1 MLQVPLFVKNIF
13 DAFPLRKY
21 GPVVSPLDQ
30 SKEDCICF
38 GQGSPNAENQFILAV
53 NQTFELTINNKVV
66 LLPVDPHALSCT
78 LILCH
83 KNKLTLPRKCIK
95 NKDAKSVNSM
105 IKVNYH
111 ASPDKM
117 LPMLVENNIKLQTRE
132 VRSSES
138 IKRLIQSDNLFDNDP
153 IAKLI
158 NQMLDTELY
167 DLWILCLLTELL
179 PNNDNEKLRRL
190 FYLADLP
197 LSNDY
202 TAKLITR
209 SIYNVIPCWNNFEVR
224 YSELFHE
231 SLGDK
236 FSWRELSELLDVES
250 PFSRDLRTSFTGLYS
265 ELLANFKRKIPLI
278 YKYTSNHELT
288 KSKSIVAL
296 KFYSFI
302 IIVDQFADDTKLS
315 KLLDDPIRET
325 LIKDAYEAIQK
336 YA

>member
-1 MLQVPLFVKNIF
+1 MLQIPPLVKNVF
-13 DAFPLRKY
+13 DSFPLRKY
-21 GPVVSPLDQ
+21 GPVVNSSDQ
-30 SKEDCICF
+30 LNEDCMCF
-38 GQGSPNAENQFILAV
+38 GQASPNAENKFILAV
-53 NQTFELTINNKVV
+53 NQTFEFSINEKVI
-66 LLPVDPHALSCT
+66 LLPVDPHALACA
-78 LILCH
+78 LILCY
-83 KNKLTLPRKCIK
+83 KNNLTLPRKCIK
-95 NKDAKSVNSM
+95 NKDARCVNSM

-138 IKRLIQSDNLFDNDP
+138 IKRLIQADNSFENDP

-158 NQMLDTELY
+158 NQMLDTEFY

-190 FYLADLP
+190 FYLDDSP

-202 TAKLITR
+202 TARLITR
-209 SIYNVIPCWNNFEVR
+209 SIYNVIPCWNNFQVR

-236 FSWRELSELLDVES
+236 FSWKELSKILKVDS
-250 PFSRDLRTSFTGLYS
+250 PFSHELRTSFSGLYS
-265 ELLANFKRKIPLI
+265 ELLANFKRKYTLI
-278 YKYTSNHELT
+278 YKYTSNQELT
-288 KSKSIVAL
+288 KSKAIVAL

-302 IIVDQFADDTKLS
+302 IIVDQFADGTDLS
-315 KLLDDPIRET
+315 KTLEDPVREAV
-325 LIKDAYEAIQK
+325 IKDAYEAIKK

>member
-1 MLQVPLFVKNIF
+1 MLQVPPLVKNLF
-13 DAFPLRKY
+13 DSFPLRKY
-21 GPVVSPLDQ
+21 GPVVGSCDQ
-30 SKEDCICF
+30 SNEECICF
-38 GQGSPNAENQFILAV
+38 GQASPNAENQFILAV
-53 NQTFELTINNKVV
+53 NQTFELNINDKVV
-66 LLPVDPHALSCT
+66 SLPVDPHALACT
-78 LILCH
+78 LILCYN
-83 KNKLTLPRKCIK
+83 NKLTLPRKCMK
-95 NKDAKSVNSM
+95 NRDGKFVNSM

-132 VRSSES
+132 IRSSEN
-138 IKRLIQSDNLFDNDP
+138 IKRLIQCDNLFDNDP

-167 DLWILCLLTELL
+167 DLWILCMLTELL
-179 PNNDNEKLRRL
+179 PNIDNKRLRLL
-190 FYLADLP
+190 FYLDDLP

-202 TAKLITR
+202 TAKLIRR
-209 SIYNVIPCWNNFEVR
+209 SIYNVIPCWNNFQVR

-236 FSWRELSELLDVES
+236 FSLQEFFEILNVES
-250 PFSRDLRTSFTGLYS
+250 PFSRKLKASFGGIYS
-265 ELLANFKRKIPLI
+265 GLLADFERKIPLI
-278 YKYTSNHELT
+278 YKYTSNQELT
-288 KSKSIVAL
+288 NSQSIVKL

-302 IIVDQFADDTKLS
+302 IIIDQFAYGTNLS
-315 KLLDDPIRET
+315 RLLKVPTCET

>member
-1 MLQVPLFVKNIF
+1 MLQIPPLVKNVF
-13 DAFPLRKY
+13 DSFPLRKY
-21 GPVVSPLDQ
+21 GPVLNSSDQ
-30 SKEDCICF
+30 SNEDCICF
-38 GQGSPNAENQFILAV
+38 GQASPNAENQFILAV
-53 NQTFELTINNKVV
+53 NQTFEYSINDKVV
-66 LLPVDPHALSCT
+66 LLPVDPHALACT

-95 NKDAKSVNSM
+95 NKDAKSANSM

-138 IKRLIQSDNLFDNDP
+138 IKRLIQSDNLFENDP

-179 PNNDNEKLRRL
+179 PNHDNEKLRRL
-190 FYLADLP
+190 FYLDDLP

-209 SIYNVIPCWNNFEVR
+209 SIYNVIPCWNNFQVR

-236 FSWRELSELLDVES
+236 FSWKELSELLNVES
-250 PFSRDLRTSFTGLYS
+250 PFSRELRTSFSGLYS

-278 YKYTSNHELT
+278 YKYTSSQELT

-296 KFYSFI
+296 KFYSFV
-302 IIVDQFADDTKLS
+302 IIVDQFAAGTNLS
-315 KLLDDPIRET
+315 KSLEGPIRET